1 MDPQLIV
8 VLVILGITVA
18 LIVTEWFRIDVV
30 AIIAMLALVWTGS
43 ITPEQARSGFSSNAV
58 WAVIG
63 VMIMGR
69 GLSKSGVSES
79 IARYILRVAGSGRRR
94 ILSTVSL
101 TVGVMSGLMQ
111 NIGAAA
117 LFLPV
122 MMGIS
127 KREQIPISGLL
138 MPMGFAALLGGTL
151 TMVGTSSLII
161 LNDLLSTQGIEPFGL
176 FAVTPVGI
184 ALLLTGI
191 AYFALLGPFVF
202 PYTKQE
208 NHTTSPGKRLLN
220 VWGLSDTIY
229 TFSLPADSPLVGQSV
244 EESEMGATYNVN
256 LLRVFDADG
265 SEHTLLEDLR
275 FAPGQTIIVQGQ
287 SADVT
292 AFART
297 HELELREETE
307 KAQSRSSSGYLEV
320 VIPAR
325 SNLVGKTLRDVA
337 LRETYKAQVVLLFSD
352 SEVIEENQADRP
364 LKAGDT
370 LVLQGK
376 WDHLRFFEES
386 EDFITVTPFPDDL
399 KTPEKA
405 GLAVLG
411 FAGSIALV
419 LTLDLSIS
427 IGFLTGAIAMIL
439 AGVLSI
445 EEAYRSIEW
454 KVIFL
459 IAGLIPIGL
468 AMESS
473 GAAAL
478 IAQSLVETVQTIHPY
493 FILLTVGALTTVFA
507 LFMSNVAATVLM
519 VPLVL
524 ELTASIGGVSS
535 QAMVLQVGVC
545 AANSFILPTHHVNA
559 LLMTP
564 GGYRVPDYLKAGSIL
579 SVLFLLVSTT
589 VLYLLYL

>member
-8 VLVILGITVA
+8 VLVILGITVS
-18 LIVTEWFRIDVV
+18 LIVTEWFRIDLV
-30 AIIAMLALVWTGS
+30 AIIAMLALVWAGS
-43 ITPEQARSGFSSNAV
+43 ISPEQARSGFSSNAV

-69 GLSKSGVSES
+69 GLAKSGVTET
-79 IARYILRVAGSGRRR
+79 IARFILQIAGEGRRR

-101 TVGVMSGLMQ
+101 TVGVMSGFMQ

-127 KREQIPISGLL
+127 KRQKIPISGLL

-176 FAVTPVGI
+176 FAVTPIGI
-184 ALLLTGI
+184 ALLLMGI
-191 AYFALLGPFVF
+191 GYFAVLGPSVF
-202 PYTKQE
+202 PYTKQQ

-220 VWGLSDTIY
+220 VWGLSDSIY
-229 TFSLPADSPLVGQSV
+229 TFSLPADSPLVGRSV
-244 EESEMGATYNVN
+244 EESEMGAAYNVN
-256 LLRVFDADG
+256 LLRVTDPDG
-265 SEHTLLEDLR
+265 TEYTMWEDLD
-275 FAPGQTIIVQGQ
+275 FAPGQTIIVQGREE
-287 SADVT
+287 DVMP
-292 AFART
+292 FARV
-297 HELELREETE
+297 HDLELREETE
-307 KAQSRSSSGYLEV
+307 KVQSTSSSGYLEV

-325 SNLVGKTLRDVA
+325 SNLVGKTLRDVS

-352 SEVIEENQADRP
+352 SEVIEEGRADRP
-364 LKAGDT
+364 IKAGDT
-370 LVLQGK
+370 LVIQGN

-386 EDFITVTPFPDDL
+386 EDFITVTPFPDDP
-399 KTPEKA
+399 KIPEKA
-405 GLAVLG
+405 GMAVAG
-411 FAGSIALV
+411 FLSAIGLV
-419 LTLDLSIS
+419 MALDLSIS
-427 IGFLTGAIAMIL
+427 IGFLTGAVAMIL
-439 AGVLSI
+439 GGVLTI
-445 EEAYRSIEW
+445 EEAYRAIEW

-459 IAGLIPIGL
+459 IAGLIPIGI

-478 IAQSLVETVQTIHPY
+478 IAQSLVTTISSVHP
-493 FILLTVGALTTVFA
+493 FLILLALGALTTVFA

-524 ELTASIGGVSS
+524 ELAGIGGLSS
-535 QAMVLQVGVC
+535 RVLVLQVGVC
-545 AANSFILPTHHVNA
+545 AANSFVLPTHHVNA

-564 GGYRVPDYLKAGSIL
+564 GGYRVPDYLKAGSLL

-589 VLYLLYL
+589 VLYTLYL

>member
-8 VLVILGITVA
+8 VLVILGITVG
-18 LIVTEWFRIDVV
+18 LIVTEWFRIDLV
-30 AIIAMLALVWTGS
+30 AIIAMLALVWAGS
-43 ITPEQARSGFSSNAV
+43 ISPEQARSGFSSNAV

-69 GLSKSGVSES
+69 GLAKSGVTET
-79 IARYILRVAGSGRRR
+79 IARFILQIAGEGRRR

-101 TVGVMSGLMQ
+101 TVGVMSGFMQ

-127 KREQIPISGLL
+127 KRQQIPISGLL

-161 LNDLLSTQGIEPFGL
+161 LNDLLATQGIEPFGL
-176 FAVTPVGI
+176 FAVTPIGVCLLAMGI
-184 ALLLTGI
+184 V
-191 AYFALLGPFVF
+191 YFAVLGPSVF
-202 PYTKQE
+202 PYTKQQ

-229 TFSLPADSPLVGQSV
+229 TFSLPADSPLAGRSV
-244 EESEMGATYNVN
+244 EESEMGAAYNVN
-256 LLRVFDADG
+256 LLRVTDPDG
-265 SEHTLLEDLR
+265 TEHTMWEDLH
-275 FAPGQTIIVQGQ
+275 FEPGQTIVVQGREE
-287 SADVT
+287 DVMP
-292 AFART
+292 FARL
-297 HELELREETE
+297 HDLELREETE
-307 KAQSRSSSGYLEV
+307 KAQSSSSSGYLEV

-325 SNLVGKTLRDVA
+325 SNLVGKTLREVA
-337 LRETYKAQVVLLFSD
+337 LREMYKAQVVLLFSD
-352 SEVIEENQADRP
+352 SEVIEEGRADRP
-364 LKAGDT
+364 IKAGDT
-370 LVLQGK
+370 LVIQGN

-386 EDFITVTPFPDDL
+386 EDFITVTPFPDDP

-405 GLAVLG
+405 GMAVAGFLG
-411 FAGSIALV
+411 AIAIV
-419 LTLDLSIS
+419 MALDLSIS
-427 IGFLTGAIAMIL
+427 IGFLTGAVAMIL
-439 AGVLSI
+439 GGVLTI
-445 EEAYRSIEW
+445 EEAYRAIEW

-459 IAGLIPIGL
+459 IAGLIPIGI

-478 IAQSLVETVQTIHPY
+478 IAQSLVETISGVHP
-493 FILLTVGALTTVFA
+493 FLILLALGALTTVFA

-524 ELTASIGGVSS
+524 ELAGIGGLSS
-535 QAMVLQVGVC
+535 RVLVLQVGVC
-545 AANSFILPTHHVNA
+545 AANSFVLPTHHVNA

-589 VLYLLYL
+589 VLYTLYL

>member
-8 VLVILGITVA
+8 VLVILGITVS
-18 LIVTEWFRIDVV
+18 LIVTEWFRIDLV
-30 AIIAMLALVWTGS
+30 AIIAMLALVWAGS
-43 ITPEQARSGFSSNAV
+43 ISPEQARSGFSSNAV

-69 GLSKSGVSES
+69 GLAKSGVTET
-79 IARYILRVAGSGRRR
+79 IARFILQIAGEGRRR

-101 TVGVMSGLMQ
+101 TVGVMSGFMQ

-127 KREQIPISGLL
+127 KRQKIPISGLL

-176 FAVTPVGI
+176 FAVTPIGI
-184 ALLLTGI
+184 ALLLMGI
-191 AYFALLGPFVF
+191 GYFAVLGPSVF
-202 PYTKQE
+202 PYTKQQ

-220 VWGLSDTIY
+220 VWGLSDSIY
-229 TFSLPADSPLVGQSV
+229 TFSLPADSPLVGRSV
-244 EESEMGATYNVN
+244 EESEMGAAYNVN
-256 LLRVFDADG
+256 LLRVTDPDG
-265 SEHTLLEDLR
+265 TEYTMWEDLD
-275 FAPGQTIIVQGQ
+275 FTPGQTIIVQGREE
-287 SADVT
+287 DVMP
-292 AFART
+292 FARV
-297 HELELREETE
+297 HDLELREETE
-307 KAQSRSSSGYLEV
+307 KAQSSSSSGYLEV

-325 SNLVGKTLRDVA
+325 SNLVGKTLRDVS

-352 SEVIEENQADRP
+352 SEVIEEGRADRP
-364 LKAGDT
+364 IKAGDT
-370 LVLQGK
+370 LVIQGN

-386 EDFITVTPFPDDL
+386 EDFITVTPFPDDP
-399 KTPEKA
+399 KIPEKA
-405 GLAVLG
+405 GMAVAGFLG
-411 FAGSIALV
+411 AIGLV
-419 LTLDLSIS
+419 MALDLSIS
-427 IGFLTGAIAMIL
+427 IGFLTGAVAMIL
-439 AGVLSI
+439 GGVLTI
-445 EEAYRSIEW
+445 EEAYRAIEW

-459 IAGLIPIGL
+459 IAGLIPIGI

-478 IAQSLVETVQTIHPY
+478 IAQSLVTTISSVHP
-493 FILLTVGALTTVFA
+493 FLILLALGALTTVFA

-524 ELTASIGGVSS
+524 ELAGIGGLSS
-535 QAMVLQVGVC
+535 RVLVLQVGVC
-545 AANSFILPTHHVNA
+545 AANSFVLPTHHVNA

-564 GGYRVPDYLKAGSIL
+564 GGYRVPDYLKAGSLL

-589 VLYLLYL
+589 VLYTLYL